1 MKDTV
6 INDSWIPGSA
16 EEWFVWLSG
25 EERKTRD
32 SYLAKPA
39 NLIAEYRHEKE
50 ITRDYEGR
58 EILEL
63 LQNAAD
69 QAQESQV
76 AGRVVLELLPEGLIV
91 ANTGA
96 TFSVGGILS
105 LATAN
110 LSPKWRRRRKFIGNK
125 GLGFR
130 SILNWSRSPI
140 ILSGALGISYNRSFS
155 ERILSELINDSQELA
170 DRVIE
175 ERGDTND
182 LILPLL
188 PFPSYSE
195 TGQLDDQAGGAAE
208 KLILERCK
216 FWSEGGY
223 DTVVGM
229 PFDQPNAFDA
239 ARKQLDNL
247 RPEILLFVSNLKE
260 LRFITADRAERIWRS
275 EGDANLS
282 MITQNDEPLGLW
294 KVHRTSGTI
303 HDDKL
308 DSDQKGPLDFEIVI
322 AVPDVESKTELKS
335 SPLFSHFPTEIELPL
350 PVVCHA
356 TLVLNQ
362 SRNHTQQCGSNSYV
376 LEQMA
381 KFIASVAEIRSE
393 TYPNG
398 PNAGFR
404 LLLPLKSYPNDLT
417 REKFPEQLMSAARSR
432 KVVPTIGGT
441 ACCPHEARLVTG
453 ASVEWLPAASFSE
466 VVSYSEQDEKEFF
479 TSLGVPEMNGT
490 DLKARIIG
498 IDDIQI
504 KDRAAIISGL
514 IRNGID
520 RSAHSSSL
528 LLDSNGIPVPD
539 SVRIFPAPSSGVPPV
554 LPSWVSLR
562 FLHDELRIELM
573 RQLKAQDVRDLQT
586 KLSSFGVQE
595 YSLAN
600 LIRRLI
606 AASNRHKRDNQALSP
621 SIDKELRNT
630 VYTLFQ
636 SEGKTG
642 RRPEYPDKA
651 PLPLPNQAGTTTP
664 ADNLYFG
671 QGFGAQG
678 NILQALY
685 ENWAPEKLLIEPA
698 GLGLPG
704 EASELRDFLT
714 WLGVAEWPREI
725 AIDDADT
732 GFKDH
737 VLSKIAYPARFEDYF
752 FQSKDKVQHAS
763 LRKVRT
769 VDGLNEIVSHAD
781 YAAVI
786 AWLALDVRI
795 PQWIRPQSS
804 HAELTSIYSSDRVRR
819 RYKEPLPCY
828 LRWKIENSAWIPNDA
843 GDALR
848 PRDCVIGQRAIEALF
863 PRPPKP
869 SSEAMGNF
877 GVSDADLLDGWR
889 RSGVLTSFAE
899 LELDDI
905 YARLIE
911 MPKRDPEGRQAKALY
926 RWLLEASDS
935 AMGHGQSAR
944 EEFIKNGKMWG
955 HFGDTADYY
964 PVSELRH
971 ADSEG
976 LPTSL
981 LNNLKIVDL
990 PFRVGSDKVDRIFG
1004 VKAID
1009 RMGIEQ
1015 RVKSFQLA
1023 ENRDEDFQKA
1033 KPFLYRLRT
1042 SQTSQTQ
1049 YLNAL
1054 KLLSLKVCSE
1064 LIAVIRYEDR
1074 EFDFMPPVWGWLIE
1088 NNVIYVRADPAEPLD
1103 IAPDLLA
1110 DSVGAAIAS
1119 IFRIGDG
1126 GEFARMFLC
1135 KEKDRKS
1142 LLRKMRGG
1150 EADEN
1155 MELIIEEFGGA
1166 DTAARVAAMPTNLPI
1181 HEPESKPEE
1190 QPSVPI
1196 SDAKPEVPSEKETF
1210 PTDQPNGDGPL
1221 QVEQATHVPSGAP
1234 KRQDL
1239 KINKTTGTP
1248 RKHTAAHR
1256 VTDGAFCEKK
1266 AMEFEEASE
1275 PARYPLQV
1283 GQLTGISAFGCDI
1296 ISFASIEE
1304 REAFK
1309 SGASRRL
1316 DKVLRFIEVKGRKHE
1331 SGSIELK
1338 GNERTAAIENRNK
1351 YFIYRLYNS
1360 GINEYQ
1366 LSILQDP
1373 LGQKEALEPAVYV
1386 DLNRANETQKYS
1398 LIGGIQE
1405 AGTGGTV

>member
-1 MKDTV
+1 MKNAA

-16 EEWFVWLSG
+16 EEWFVWLTG
-25 EERKTRD
+25 EERKTRA

-39 NLIAEYRHEKE
+39 NLIADYRHEKE

-76 AGRVVLELLPEGLIV
+76 AGRVVLELLPEGLVV

-96 TFSVGGILS
+96 TFSVGGVLS

-110 LSPKWRRRRKFIGNK
+110 LSPKWRRRRNFIGNK

-155 ERILSELINDSQELA
+155 ERILSELITQSEELA
-170 DRVIE
+170 DRISE
-175 ERGDTND
+175 EMGDPQD
-182 LILPLL
+182 LILPIL
-188 PFPSYSE
+188 PFPSYCE
-195 TGQLDDQAGGAAE
+195 TGRVDDLAGGAAE

-216 FWSEGGY
+216 LWREEGY
-223 DTVVGM
+223 DTVMGM
-229 PFDQPNAFDA
+229 PFDQPNAFYA

-260 LRFITADRAERIWRS
+260 VRFITEDCPERTWRS

-303 HDDKL
+303 PDEKL
-308 DSDQKGPLDFEIVI
+308 DSDQKGPLDFEIMI
-322 AVPDVESKTELKS
+322 AVPDVESKSELKS
-335 SPLFSHFPTEIELPL
+335 SPLFSHFPTEMDLPL

-376 LEQMA
+376 LEQLA
-381 KFIASVAEIRSE
+381 TFIATVAEIRSE
-393 TYPNG
+393 KYPDG

-417 REKFPEQLMSAARSR
+417 REKFPEQLMAAARSR
-432 KVVPTIGGT
+432 KVVPTLSGT
-441 ACCPHEARLVTG
+441 ACYPHEARLVTG
-453 ASVEWLPAASFSE
+453 ASAEWLPVTSFSD
-466 VVSYSEQDEKEFF
+466 VVSYSEQEEKELFA
-479 TSLGVPEMNGT
+479 TLGVPEMHGT
-490 DLKARIIG
+490 DLKARIQG
-498 IDDIQI
+498 VNDIRI
-504 KDRAAIISGL
+504 KDRAAIISGF
-514 IRNGID
+514 IKNCVD

-528 LLDSNGIPVPD
+528 LLDSNGTPVPD
-539 SVRIFPAPSSGVPPV
+539 SVRIFPSPSSGVPPV
-554 LPSWVSLR
+554 LPSWLSLR

-573 RQLKAQDVRDLQT
+573 RQLEAQDVRDLQT

-606 AASNRHKRDNQALSP
+606 AASNRRKRDNPALSP
-621 SIDKELRNT
+621 SIDKELRST
-630 VYTLFQ
+630 VYGLYQ

-642 RRPEYPDKA
+642 RRPEYPDKS
-651 PLPLPNQAGTTTP
+651 PLPLPNQAGTASP
-664 ADNLYFG
+664 ADELYFG
-671 QGFGAQG
+671 RGFGAQG
-678 NILQALY
+678 NIVQALF
-685 ENWAPEKLLIEPA
+685 ESWAPEKLLVDPIE
-698 GLGLPG
+698 LGSPC
-704 EASELRDFLT
+704 ETTELSHFLS

-725 AIDDADT
+725 LIDEVDT
-732 GFKDH
+732 GFRGY
-737 VLSKIAYPARFEDYF
+737 VLGKIAYPARFEDYI
-752 FQSKDKVQHAS
+752 FQSKDKVQNAS
-763 LRKVRT
+763 LRKVRS
-769 VDGLNEIVSHAD
+769 VDGLNEIVRDAD

-786 AWLALDVRI
+786 AWLALDTRI
-795 PQWIRPQSS
+795 HQWGRPQSS

-819 RYKEPLPCY
+819 QYKEPLPCY
-828 LRWKIENSAWIPNDA
+828 IRWKIENSTWIPNES

-848 PRDCVIGQRAIEALF
+848 PRDCVVGQRAIEALF

-869 SSEAMGNF
+869 SSETMHTF

-889 RSGVLTSFAE
+889 RSGVVTSLAE

-905 YARLIE
+905 YARLVE

-926 RWLLEASDS
+926 RWLLDASDS
-935 AMGHGQSAR
+935 AMGHGQLAR
-944 EEFIKNGKMWG
+944 EEFIKHGKMWG
-955 HFGDTADYY
+955 HAGGASNYY
-964 PVSELRH
+964 PVSDLRH

-976 LPTSL
+976 LPPSL

-990 PFRVGSDKVDRIFG
+990 PFRVGPDKVDRVFG

-1023 ENRDEDFQKA
+1023 DDRDEDFQKA

-1049 YLNAL
+1049 HLNAL
-1054 KLLSLKVCSE
+1054 KLLSLKVCFE
-1064 LIAVIRYEDR
+1064 LVAVIRYEDR
-1074 EFDFMPPVWGWLIE
+1074 DFEFVPPVWGWIIE
-1088 NNVIYVRADPAEPLD
+1088 NNVIYVRSDPADPLD
-1103 IAPDLLA
+1103 IASDLLA

-1135 KEKDRKS
+1135 KGKDRKS
-1142 LLRKMRGG
+1142 LLKKMRGE

-1155 MELIIEEFGGA
+1155 MEQIIEEFGGTDA
-1166 DTAARVAAMPTNLPI
+1166 LARVAAMPTNLPI
-1181 HEPESKPEE
+1181 REPELKNEDQPTDHVTDSKPGA
-1190 QPSVPI
+1190 QP
-1196 SDAKPEVPSEKETF
+1196 DKETS
-1210 PTDQPNGDGPL
+1210 PTDQQNGDSL
-1221 QVEQATHVPSGAP
+1221 LRVDQETHVPSGVP

-1239 KINKTTGTP
+1239 KVNKMTGGP
-1248 RKHTAAHR
+1248 RTYTAAHR
-1256 VTDGAFCEKK
+1256 ITDGAFCEKK
-1266 AMEFEEASE
+1266 AMEFEEADT
-1275 PARYPLQV
+1275 PPRYPLQV
-1283 GQLTGISAFGCDI
+1283 GQLTGTSAFGCDI
-1296 ISFASIEE
+1296 LSFRSVED

-1309 SGASRRL
+1309 SGANRGL

-1331 SGSIELK
+1331 SGAIELK
-1338 GNERTAAIENRNK
+1338 GNERTSAVNNKSK
-1351 YFIYRLYNS
+1351 YFIYRLYKS
-1360 GINEYQ
+1360 GVREYQ

-1386 DLNRANETQKYS
+1386 DLNRANETQKFS

-1405 AGTGGTV
+1405 MVNG